1 MATTYVGYT
10 DTAGMRIL
18 TRESN
23 VRYII
28 RRPTGKYLINV
39 LGNKV
44 WIPSNNN
51 VVYPLIAL
59 PIGVA
64 FVDGV
69 TGMIIHTHTFHPVP
83 GRRGQRAAHFRERNR
98 GPRLAVEPNDRAA
111 GAVVRLML
119 WGGVS
124 LCLSC

>member
-44 WIPSNNN
+44 WNPSNNN
-51 VVYPLIAL
+51 VVYSLIAL

-69 TGMIIHTHTFHPVP
+69 TEMIIHTHVPPCARTTRSTSCTFSRAQPRPTP
-83 GRRGQRAAHFRERNR
+83 GCRAQ
-98 GPRLAVEPNDRAA
+98 
-111 GAVVRLML
+111 
-119 WGGVS
+119 
-124 LCLSC
+124 